1 MQSVSR
7 VLRFQRKTPSVQ
19 KMFYSRKGRCKTL
32 PYTNQK
38 NVSAMCVLDINMGL
52 SPNRTS
58 GSMKREKKSQDR
70 KRRMIN
76 RRPKETITSWF
87 SPWTFRWSC
96 WLHVYL
102 QMQIT
107 TKTSFAV
114 MTLQSTTCLTVMSY
128 VTSGV
133 R

>member
-1 MQSVSR
+1 MQSISR

-19 KMFYSRKGRCKTL
+19 ASFTQGNEDAKHCHIQPPKKI
-32 PYTNQK
+32 
-38 NVSAMCVLDINMGL
+38 SAVCVLDINMAL
-52 SPNRTS
+52 SPNSTS

-70 KRRMIN
+70 KRRMID
-76 RRPKETITSWF
+76 RRSKKTITSGF
-87 SPWTFRWSC
+87 SPWTFRGSC

-107 TKTSFAV
+107 TKPSFTV
-114 MTLQSTTCLTVMSY
+114 MTLQSTTCLTVMSC
-128 VTSGV
+128 VTSGM